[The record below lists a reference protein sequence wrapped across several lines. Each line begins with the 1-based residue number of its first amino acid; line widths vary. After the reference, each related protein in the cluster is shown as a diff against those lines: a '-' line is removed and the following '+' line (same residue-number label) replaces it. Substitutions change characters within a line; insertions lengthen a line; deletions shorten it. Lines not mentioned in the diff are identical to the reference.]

1 MFSIKASDIFTEF
14 SSSGLLEGMEGPD
27 IEIQGFVPAQ
37 KAANNTLVFIDKEK
51 YMTSI
56 SPDVRCCFV
65 TTAKIAEQY
74 QPERPDQTFLLTSSV
89 PMAHALIRQ
98 RYGDRD
104 YHKEEWQ
111 GIHET
116 AVVHETAK
124 IGSNVIIGPGAV
136 IGANV
141 SIGQG
146 SVIMA
151 RAVVEHDSFLDEDVI
166 IHPGAIIGYGT
177 RIGKRCQIKSGA
189 VLGGEGFGFSQDA
202 KRVSHRI
209 PQMGIVVIEDDVI
222 IGTNCCIDRAT
233 YDETRIGR
241 GTKMDNLCHIAHNVR
256 IGEDCLLTAGFI
268 VAGSTTLGDRI
279 IASGQVGILDHLE
292 IVSDTVLLHR
302 AGVTENIK
310 ESGMY
315 AGLPIQPLGQYMK
328 NAAVAKKLTELRKKV
343 IDIEKQQKQEHKE

>member
-1 MFSIKASDIFTEF
+1 MSTIKASEIFAEF
-14 SSSGLLEGMEGPD
+14 STSEFVQGMEGPD
-27 IEIQGFVPAQ
+27 LDIHGFVPAQ
-37 KAANNTLVFIDKEK
+37 KAENNTLVFVDKEK
-51 YMTSI
+51 YMASI
-56 SPDVRCCFV
+56 SSDAKCCVV
-65 TTAKIAEQY
+65 TTPQIAEQY
-74 QPERPDQTFLLTSSV
+74 QPKRPNQTFLLTRSV

-116 AVVHETAK
+116 AVVHDTAK

-141 SIGQG
+141 NIGQG

-151 RAVVEHDSFLDEDVI
+151 RAVIEHDAYIDEDVI
-166 IHPGAIIGYGT
+166 IHPGAIIGYGS
-177 RIGKRCQIKSGA
+177 RIGKRSQIKSGA

-222 IGTNCCIDRAT
+222 IGSNCCIDRAT
-233 YDETRIGR
+233 YDDTRIGR

-268 VAGSTTLGDRI
+268 VAGSATLGDRI
-279 IASGQVGILDHLE
+279 IASGQVGILDHLD
-292 IVSDTVLLHR
+292 IAWHVCRPADS
-302 AGVTENIK
+302 A
-310 ESGMY
+310 
-315 AGLPIQPLGQYMK
+315 
-328 NAAVAKKLTELRKKV
+328 LRS
-343 IDIEKQQKQEHKE
+343 IHEKRGRGEETF